1 MQQQR
6 AIVCADASLAVMR
19 SPHQPHKCYISTLTP
34 CIDAPE
40 TCLIWAHSCWV
51 SPVLHCIEFFT
62 LMDARFAGPAAK
74 EDRSFVASASAGV
87 IRFDPETAA
96 IKRGK

>member
-1 MQQQR
+1 M
-6 AIVCADASLAVMR
+6 
-19 SPHQPHKCYISTLTP
+19 
-34 CIDAPE
+34 
-40 TCLIWAHSCWV
+40 

-62 LMDARFAGPAAK
+62 LMDARFAGPTAK